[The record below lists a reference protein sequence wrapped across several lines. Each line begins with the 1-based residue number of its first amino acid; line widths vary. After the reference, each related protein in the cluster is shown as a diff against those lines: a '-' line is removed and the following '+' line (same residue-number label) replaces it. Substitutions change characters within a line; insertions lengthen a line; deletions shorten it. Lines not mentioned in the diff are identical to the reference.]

1 MKILDQ
7 KQAIGEMISNRRK
20 ILKIEQSDVED
31 YTGISIGTISK
42 LENGKGNISLENLLK
57 ILDILGL
64 ELSLDIKQTV

>member
-7 KQAIGEMISNRRK
+7 KQAIGEMIANRRK

-42 LENGKGNISLENLLK
+42 LENGKGNITLESLLK
-57 ILDILGL
+57 ILDVLGL
-64 ELSLDIKQTV
+64 ELSIDIKQIV

>member
-7 KQAIGEMISNRRK
+7 KQAIGKLIANRRK
-20 ILKIEQSDVED
+20 IVKMEQSDVED

-57 ILDILGL
+57 ILDILGM
-64 ELSLDIKQTV
+64 ELSVDVKQSV